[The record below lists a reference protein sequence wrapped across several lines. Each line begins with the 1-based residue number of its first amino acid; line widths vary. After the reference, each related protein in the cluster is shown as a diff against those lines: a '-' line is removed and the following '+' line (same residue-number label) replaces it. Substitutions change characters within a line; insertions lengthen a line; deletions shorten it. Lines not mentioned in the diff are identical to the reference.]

1 VAQVQLGHAD
11 LQAILGVYTHVLPE
25 SQRRAVE
32 RIESLV
38 FPNFPIFDAGS
49 IGTEK
54 GGTENPMI
62 CKGLGE

>member
-1 VAQVQLGHAD
+1 MAQAQLAQAD
-11 LQAILGVYTHVLPE
+11 LQTTLGVYTRVLPE

-38 FPNFPIFDAGS
+38 FPNFPKFAAGS

-54 GGTENPMI
+54 AGPKI
-62 CKGLGE
+62 Q